1 MFSTTPGTIA
11 TEVRLLYCLCVKHH
25 AGKYLLQACWH
36 CGLGWAT
43 SWHCVQMTASVTCIC
58 MSKSEIMQLSLHTR
72 HQDAI
77 QRLQAAANHAVVD
90 SRRCLQAP
98 GSSKSSQLGHV
109 SCWAGQRSL
118 RGDAGAPTCDVSC
131 KQRHLCSPANELH
144 DQPLGLQSSMQ
155 QRPAFGGALIV
166 GAMQLS
172 MSLRCVSILQ
182 HVGTLSPAVVHMPCK
197 LWIVSPCERQQLWL
211 ELCQR
216 GIAFAACYLQK
227 NAGLEACTLS
237 PRMFGNTWGH
247 ICQVF
252 VLAARSL
259 EEVLFY
265 LHKSVM
271 WRLFA
276 KSV

>member
-58 MSKSEIMQLSLHTR
+58 MSKSEIMQLWTQGAVYR
-72 HQDAI
+72 
-77 QRLQAAANHAVVD
+77 RQAAANHH
-90 SRRCLQAP
+90 
-98 GSSKSSQLGHV
+98 KLGHV

-155 QRPAFGGALIV
+155 QRPALGGALIV

-182 HVGTLSPAVVHMPCK
+182 HVGALSPAVVDMPCK
-197 LWIVSPCERQQLWL
+197 LWIVSPCKRQQLWL

-259 EEVLFY
+259 KEVLFY